1 MLTKS
6 KNPELFRAICRQ
18 LDVSYSIVD
27 ELDSATL
34 DKVQTLDLIALDGTN
49 VTSLDGI
56 EELHNLSEFT
66 IKGYSMDREPLMDWY
81 NEREDLADVARGYFE
96 QNQVADFSPLSKCK
110 KLKDCVIAYQRKL
123 ETLDFGKLQ
132 NLTSIS
138 IYECNELRQISGI
151 SASMYSGSLDY
162 IYIILCDRLREMP
175 DATRIFGLLGRGYP
189 TTQIRLPSNY
199 FVNLLQNN
207 PSLRETLET
216 IPHNKINWY
225 EPIDSYSTRQMLI
238 AYDRVA
244 EIVNTVCTPKD
255 NDLQKLSNVYR
266 YFCDNKKYADSDV
279 SEEEKVSNRS
289 ILSVLFNDSAVCV
302 GFSNILNM
310 CGAYLGFD
318 MQPCSCRLK
327 NAEDDYY
334 DERGIIYSDHSIS
347 KCTFYNKLTGE
358 SYEYYFDLTWDLGME
373 KSEFFMLNRNQIQ
386 LYHQLTID
394 DSINQFSKPAPD
406 VQKDLEERGLL
417 RTTARDY
424 IRFKNSDKTI
434 AQSPNSLSKNKVEK
448 PTNNQ
453 QQDYQ
458 VVPKTNTTIYRQQ
471 LNPDPNNP
479 YYFPTVESSTFAPY
493 PTRTIYPNIQQ
504 TQENATDT
512 VPANVPTYD
521 NFLGNQIMDY
531 YHKSKE
537 NSPKKPEVVE
547 ICSYPVNAYGAPTYS
562 IYPQNTAPKQNNTPN
577 LADKSQEKS

>member
-1 MLTKS
+1 ML
-6 KNPELFRAICRQ
+6 L
-18 LDVSYSIVD
+18 
-27 ELDSATL
+27 
-34 DKVQTLDLIALDGTN
+34 
-49 VTSLDGI
+49 
-56 EELHNLSEFT
+56 
-66 IKGYSMDREPLMDWY
+66 
-81 NEREDLADVARGYFE
+81 
-96 QNQVADFSPLSKCK
+96 
-110 KLKDCVIAYQRKL
+110 
-123 ETLDFGKLQ
+123 
-132 NLTSIS
+132 
-138 IYECNELRQISGI
+138 
-151 SASMYSGSLDY
+151 
-162 IYIILCDRLREMP
+162 
-175 DATRIFGLLGRGYP
+175 
-189 TTQIRLPSNY
+189 
-199 FVNLLQNN
+199 
-207 PSLRETLET
+207 
-216 IPHNKINWY
+216 
-225 EPIDSYSTRQMLI
+225 

-310 CGAYLGFD
+310 CGTYLGFD

-373 KSEFFMLNRNQIQ
+373 KSEFFMLNRNQIK

-394 DSINQFSKPAPD
+394 ESINQFLKPAPD

-458 VVPKTNTTIYRQQ
+458 VIPKTNTTIYRQQ
-471 LNPDPNNP
+471 LNSDPNNP
-479 YYFPTVESSTFAPY
+479 YYFPAIESSTFAPY

-512 VPANVPTYD
+512 APANVPTYD
-521 NFLGNQIMDY
+521 NFLGNQIMNY
-531 YHKSKE
+531 YHKSQE

-547 ICSYPVNAYGAPTYS
+547 ICSYPVNAYGAPTYRNP
-562 IYPQNTAPKQNNTPN
+562 PQNTAPKQNNTPN

>member
-18 LDVSYSIVD
+18 LDISYSVVD

-34 DKVQTLDLIALDGTN
+34 DKVQTLDLVALDGTN

-110 KLKDCVIAYQRKL
+110 KLKYCVIAYQRKL
-123 ETLDFGKLQ
+123 KTLDFGKLQ

-138 IYECNELRQISGI
+138 VYECNELRQISGI
-151 SASMYSGSLDY
+151 SASMYSRSLDY

-175 DATRIFGLLGRGYP
+175 DATRIFGLLSRGYP

-199 FVNLLQNN
+199 FVNLLQSN

-289 ILSVLFNDSAVCV
+289 VLTALFNDRAVCV
-302 GFSNILNM
+302 GFSNIFNM

-334 DERGIIYSDHSIS
+334 DERGIINSDHSIS
-347 KCTFYNKLTGE
+347 KCTFYNKLKGE

-373 KSEFFMLNRNQIQ
+373 KSEFFMLNRKQIQ

-394 DSINQFSKPAPD
+394 DSINQFLKPAPD

-417 RTTARDY
+417 RTSARDY
-424 IRFKNSDKTI
+424 IQLKHYSNTI
-434 AQSPNSLSKNKVEK
+434 SKSPNSLPENKLEQPYRKEK
-448 PTNNQ
+448 STE
-453 QQDYQ
+453 Q
-458 VVPKTNTTIYRQQ
+458 VVLKTNTTIYRQPRTQ
-471 LNPDPNNP
+471 DPNNP
-479 YYFPTVESSTFAPY
+479 YYFPAIESKTRAPY
-493 PTRTIYPNIQQ
+493 PTRVVYPKVQQ
-504 TQENATDT
+504 TQENATYT
-512 VPANVPTYD
+512 FPVYVPTYD

-531 YHKSKE
+531 YDKSKE
-537 NSPKKPEVVE
+537 NLPKKPEVIE
-547 ICSYPVNAYGAPTYS
+547 IGYYPVNAYGAPTYRNA
-562 IYPQNTAPKQNNTPN
+562 PQNTAPNQNNTPN